1 MRFLLL
7 PLLLLGVACSPVADL
22 EEAVVPIGDF
32 SLGFAVPRVAEEVTK
47 GPVSRDATADEW
59 KDALKPAFETRFR
72 RFEGE
77 RVYHIGV
84 SVEGYVLAR
93 VGVPLVASP
102 KSVLIFNVF
111 VIDDETREVL
121 TEEPEQLTVVETFGA
136 GSLISSGLANTK
148 EEQLQDLAQAAAKA
162 TEKWLRQQ
170 VWFYEDGIVP
180 DDIETPSDASEDS
193 TVETTSQAVASD
205 AGGAVEDLAAETAS
219 ETADDV
225 DVTETPT
232 IDNSDDTGA

>member
-7 PLLLLGVACSPVADL
+7 PLLLVGAACSPVADL

-32 SLGFAVPRVAEEVTK
+32 SLGFAVPRVANAVTK
-47 GPVSRDATADEW
+47 GPMSRDANADEW
-59 KDALKPAFETRFR
+59 KDALKLAFETRFR

-77 RVYHIGV
+77 KVYHIGV

-93 VGVPLVASP
+93 IGVPLVASP

-111 VIDDETREVL
+111 IIDDATREVL
-121 TEEPEQLTVVETFGA
+121 TKEPEQLTAIETLSA
-136 GSLISSGLANTK
+136 GSVISSGLANTK

-170 VWFYEDGIVP
+170 VWFYEDRILP
-180 DDIETPSDASEDS
+180 DDIETSNDLPEDS
-193 TVETTSQAVASD
+193 TVETTTEDVASD
-205 AGGAVEDLAAETAS
+205 ADVAVEESAAETGS
-219 ETADDV
+219 ETTDAV

-232 IDNSDDTGA
+232 IDASDDTGA